1 MCLITCNNAIMK
13 LRHSFVWYVNNVIKL
28 ISSPSPLMKSNEV
41 LARKLSWLTRNNLL
55 IIHPLSFPGPG
66 RGRLEECE
74 WLWPRNHAIDG
85 AGVCIHPSFLATI
98 PSHTAH
104 SAHTTSTPRSAET
117 AVGGAM
123 RLLLNIKYMM
133 ALNTRKNMLP
143 ICHLALNCGL
153 SVTKRQD
160 L

>member
-13 LRHSFVWYVNNVIKL
+13 WRHSFVWYVNNVIKL

-41 LARKLSWLTRNNLL
+41 LARKFWWLTRNNLL

-98 PSHTAH
+98 PLIH
-104 SAHTTSTPRSAET
+104 STQCTHHLHPAECGDGCGRRDAT
-117 AVGGAM
+117 FIEYKIYDGA
-123 RLLLNIKYMM
+123 KHEEKHVAY
-133 ALNTRKNMLP
+133 LP
-143 ICHLALNCGL
+143 SRIELWSKCY
-153 SVTKRQD
+153 
-160 L
+160 